1 MVKAEVQ
8 KTDTEKVIEEEKV
21 HLKGQK
27 ETTFLAEAA
36 LIEINFVQSKI
47 TNKIKPRS

>member
-27 ETTFLAEAA
+27 ETVFSRC
-36 LIEINFVQSKI
+36 LIILG
-47 TNKIKPRS
+47 RSHGT

>member
-1 MVKAEVQ
+1 MSNEEKMVKAEVQ

-27 ETTFLAEAA
+27 ETTFQQKQL
-36 LIEINFVQSKI
+36 
-47 TNKIKPRS
+47 